1 MEIGSLVLAI
11 LNFVLLIVLFV
22 IFKKP
27 AKADVD
33 AELLQEVI
41 AQFKEEIKKEAVATR
56 ENTAMSLGL
65 QNSNIQGLLSIQRE
79 SLDKGLANT
88 NEKFDYLTKAMG
100 EALGEI
106 RTEMKATVFE
116 MRDSNE
122 KQLEKMRAT
131 VDEKLSENL
140 EQRFQKSFGIVAERL
155 DAITKGFGEMQN
167 LTSGMTDLKR
177 VLSNV
182 KTRGTWGEATLD
194 YLLSQILTPE
204 QYDKSVA
211 ISRSENADR
220 VDFVIN
226 LPGKSSD
233 KVWLP
238 IDAKFPLED
247 YQRLVDATDETNVA
261 LAKRALA
268 VRLRTEA
275 VSIKNKYIKPP
286 KTTDFAILYLPVEAL
301 FAEALQIR
309 GLCDEL
315 QNKHRIILCGPTTL
329 AALLNSL
336 QMGFRS
342 VAIEKR
348 SSEIYKLLGAFR
360 ADFDTFCNIIEKT
373 QKKLGEV
380 TNEINRASD
389 RTRKIQTRLDKVQI
403 DTVSV
408 SDTDDLAEG
417 IASDEI

>member
-1 MEIGSLVLAI
+1 MEIGSLI
-11 LNFVLLIVLFV
+11 LGIINLILLIVVLLV
-22 IFKKP
+22 SRKP
-27 AKADVD
+27 MKADSN
-33 AELLQEVI
+33 AELLQEVT
-41 AQFKEEIKKEAVATR
+41 AQFKDEIKKEAVTTR
-56 ENTAMSLGL
+56 ESTAMSLGL
-65 QNSNIQGLLSIQRE
+65 QNSNLQALLSIQRE
-79 SLDKGLANT
+79 GLDKGLANT
-88 NEKFDYLTKAMG
+88 NEKFDILTKAMS
-100 EALGEI
+100 EALSEI
-106 RTEMKATVFE
+106 RAELKGGAQE
-116 MRDSNE
+116 MRESNE

-182 KTRGTWGEATLD
+182 KTRGTWGEASLD
-194 YLLSQILTPE
+194 YMLSQILTPD

-220 VDFVIN
+220 VDFVVN
-226 LPGKSSD
+226 LPGKSSE

-238 IDAKFPLED
+238 IDAKFPIED
-247 YQRLVDATDETNVA
+247 YQRLLDATDETAVA

-275 VSIKNKYIKPP
+275 ISIKNKYIKPP
-286 KTTDFAILYLPVEAL
+286 KTTDFAILYLPIEGL
-301 FAEALQIR
+301 FAEAVQIR

-315 QNKHRIILCGPTTL
+315 QNKHRIVLCGPTTL

-360 ADFDTFCNIIEKT
+360 SDFDTFCSIIEKT

-380 TNEINRASD
+380 TTEINRASD

-403 DTVSV
+403 DTV
-408 SDTDDLAEG
+408 DREELEEG